1 MDESKSL
8 SGVLTD
14 AVTAIENRNQNQQT
28 FQNQNS
34 SNNQGPINEIIHNN
48 HKWRNLTAFYLL
60 GLCNNYG
67 YVVMLSAAHDIIG
80 RFDGYSVSK

>member
-1 MDESKSL
+1 MDEAESL

-14 AVTAIENRNQNQQT
+14 AVTAIENRNQNQ
-28 FQNQNS
+28 NQNS
-34 SNNQGPINEIIHNN
+34 YNNQSPINEIIHNN

-67 YVVMLSAAHDIIG
+67 YVVMLCAAHDIIG